1 MVERV
6 IERCEGKWETG
17 VPLILVLLI
26 AVIRT
31 SDTTSFFRVGVLV
44 LYIAIRSRQTTSF
57 LRDIDGRFVSNGEMI
72 ANTIV
77 P

>member
-17 VPLILVLLI
+17 VPVILVLLI

-31 SDTTSFFRVGVLV
+31 SDTTSFFRVGV

-57 LRDIDGRFVSNGEMI
+57 LRDIDGRFVSNGEMLCK
-72 ANTIV
+72 NLH

>member
-17 VPLILVLLI
+17 VPVILVLLI

-31 SDTTSFFRVGVLV
+31 SDKTSFFRVG
-44 LYIAIRSRQTTSF
+44 T
-57 LRDIDGRFVSNGEMI
+57 NEMHCTVHRHQEQ
-72 ANTIV
+72 AKTQV
-77 P
+77 F